1 MQKRKLRDLEVSAL
15 GLGCMGMSYGY
26 GKSKD
31 VKEMRELIAKAYDR
45 GINFFD
51 TAEVYGP
58 YINEELVGSAIKDFR
73 DKIVVATKFG
83 IQITEGRQIV
93 NSSLDV
99 IKNSIEGSLKRL
111 NIECIDLY
119 YQHRVDPNT
128 PIEEVAN
135 LMAEFHKQ
143 GKIKAWGLS
152 EAGIETIKQAHSVFP
167 LTAIQ
172 SEYSMWWREPEKEL
186 FNVLEERGIGF
197 VAFSPLGKGFLTGKI
212 GANSSFKSDDFRST
226 VPRFNQENIKANLAL
241 IDELEGIA
249 QAKNATK
256 AQIALAWNLA
266 QKPYIVPIFGTTSLE
281 RLDENLG
288 ALGVSLSQ
296 KELDS
301 INSKLD
307 SIKIVGER
315 YSGDAAKRVGK

>member
-1 MQKRKLRDLEVSAL
+1 M
-15 GLGCMGMSYGY
+15 
-26 GKSKD
+26 
-31 VKEMRELIAKAYDR
+31 
-45 GINFFD
+45 
-51 TAEVYGP
+51 
-58 YINEELVGSAIKDFR
+58 IK
-73 DKIVVATKFG
+73 K
-83 IQITEGRQIV
+83 
-93 NSSLDV
+93 
-99 IKNSIEGSLKRL
+99 SIEGSLRRL

-119 YQHRVDPNT
+119 YQHRVDTNT

-152 EAGIETIKQAHSVFP
+152 EAGIETIKQAHSIFP

-186 FNVLEERGIGF
+186 FDVLEKQDIGF

-212 GANSSFKSDDFRST
+212 DANSSFKNDDFRST

-241 IDELEGIA
+241 IDEIDSIA
-249 QAKNATK
+249 QSKNATK

-296 KELDS
+296 EELDS

>member
-1 MQKRKLRDLEVSAL
+1 MQKRKLRDLEVSVL

-26 GKSKD
+26 GKPKD

-83 IQITEGRQIV
+83 IQITEVRQIV

-99 IKNSIEGSLKRL
+99 IKKSIEGSLRRL

-119 YQHRVDPNT
+119 YQHRVDTNT

-152 EAGIETIKQAHSVFP
+152 EAGIETIKKAHSVFP

-186 FNVLEERGIGF
+186 FNVLEERDIGF

-212 GANSSFKSDDFRST
+212 DANSSVKNDDFRSS

-241 IDELEGIA
+241 IDEIESIA

-296 KELDS
+296 EELDS

-315 YSGDAAKRVGK
+315 YSGDAAHRVGK

>member
-1 MQKRKLRDLEVSAL
+1 MQTRKLRDLEVSAL

-26 GKSKD
+26 GKPKD

-45 GINFFD
+45 GINLFD

-58 YINEELVGSAIKDFR
+58 YTNEELVGSAIKGFR

-93 NSSLDV
+93 NSSLDM
-99 IKNSIEGSLKRL
+99 IKKSIDGSLKRL

-119 YQHRVDPNT
+119 YQHRVDTNT

-152 EAGIETIKQAHSVFP
+152 EAGIENIKKSHSVLP
-167 LTAIQ
+167 LAAIQ

-186 FNVLEERGIGF
+186 FNVLEELDIGF

-212 GANSSFKSDDFRST
+212 GANSSFKNDDFRST
-226 VPRFNQENIKANLAL
+226 VPRFSQENIKANLAL

-249 QAKNATK
+249 QAKNTTK

-296 KELDS
+296 EELDS

>member
-26 GKSKD
+26 GKPKD

-93 NSSLDV
+93 NSSLEV
-99 IKNSIEGSLKRL
+99 IKKSIEGSLKRL

-119 YQHRVDPNT
+119 YQHRVDTNT

-152 EAGIETIKQAHSVFP
+152 EAGIETIKKAHSVFP

-186 FNVLEERGIGF
+186 FNVLEERDIGF
-197 VAFSPLGKGFLTGKI
+197 VAFSPLGKGFLSGRFD
-212 GANSSFKSDDFRST
+212 ANSSFKSDDFRST

-288 ALGVSLSQ
+288 TLGVSLSQ

-315 YSGDAAKRVGK
+315 YSSDAAKRVGK

>member
-26 GKSKD
+26 GKPKD

-58 YINEELVGSAIKDFR
+58 YTNEELVGSAIKGFR
-73 DKIVVATKFG
+73 DKIVMATKFG

-99 IKNSIEGSLKRL
+99 IKKSIEGSLKRL

-119 YQHRVDPNT
+119 YQHRVDTNT

-152 EAGIETIKQAHSVFP
+152 EAGIETIKKAHSVFP

-212 GANSSFKSDDFRST
+212 GANSSFKNDDFRST

-241 IDELEGIA
+241 IDEIDSIA
-249 QAKNATK
+249 RSKNATK
-256 AQIALAWNLA
+256 AQISLAWNLA

-296 KELDS
+296 EELDS
-301 INSKLD
+301 INARLD

-315 YSGDAAKRVGK
+315 YSGDAVKRVGK

>member
-1 MQKRKLRDLEVSAL
+1 MQKRKLGDLEVSAL

-26 GKSKD
+26 GKPKD
-31 VKEMRELIAKAYDR
+31 VKEMRELITKAYDR

-99 IKNSIEGSLKRL
+99 IKKSIEGSLKRL

-119 YQHRVDPNT
+119 YQHRVDTNT

-152 EAGIETIKQAHSVFP
+152 EAGIETIKQAHSIFP

-186 FNVLEERGIGF
+186 FNVLEERDIGF

-212 GANSSFKSDDFRST
+212 GANSSFKNDDFRSS

>member
-1 MQKRKLRDLEVSAL
+1 M
-15 GLGCMGMSYGY
+15 
-26 GKSKD
+26 
-31 VKEMRELIAKAYDR
+31 
-45 GINFFD
+45 
-51 TAEVYGP
+51 
-58 YINEELVGSAIKDFR
+58 IK
-73 DKIVVATKFG
+73 K
-83 IQITEGRQIV
+83 
-93 NSSLDV
+93 
-99 IKNSIEGSLKRL
+99 SIEGSLKRL

-119 YQHRVDPNT
+119 YQHRVDTNT

-152 EAGIETIKQAHSVFP
+152 EAGIETIKQAHSIFP

-212 GANSSFKSDDFRST
+212 GANSSFKNDDFRST

-241 IDELEGIA
+241 IYELEGIA

-256 AQIALAWNLA
+256 AQISLAWNLA

>member
-26 GKSKD
+26 GKPKD

-58 YINEELVGSAIKDFR
+58 YTNEELVGSAIKGFR

-99 IKNSIEGSLKRL
+99 IKKSIDGSLKRL

-119 YQHRVDPNT
+119 YQHRVDTNT

-152 EAGIETIKQAHSVFP
+152 EAGIETIKKTHSVFP

-186 FNVLEERGIGF
+186 FNVLEELDIGF

-212 GANSSFKSDDFRST
+212 GANSSFKNDDFRST
-226 VPRFNQENIKANLAL
+226 VPRFSQENIKANLAL

-249 QAKNATK
+249 
-256 AQIALAWNLA
+256 
-266 QKPYIVPIFGTTSLE
+266 
-281 RLDENLG
+281 
-288 ALGVSLSQ
+288 
-296 KELDS
+296 
-301 INSKLD
+301 
-307 SIKIVGER
+307 
-315 YSGDAAKRVGK
+315 

>member
-1 MQKRKLRDLEVSAL
+1 M
-15 GLGCMGMSYGY
+15 
-26 GKSKD
+26 
-31 VKEMRELIAKAYDR
+31 
-45 GINFFD
+45 
-51 TAEVYGP
+51 
-58 YINEELVGSAIKDFR
+58 
-73 DKIVVATKFG
+73 
-83 IQITEGRQIV
+83 
-93 NSSLDV
+93 
-99 IKNSIEGSLKRL
+99 KRL

-119 YQHRVDPNT
+119 YQHRVDTNT

-152 EAGIETIKQAHSVFP
+152 EAGIETIKKAHSVFP

-186 FNVLEERGIGF
+186 FNVLEELDIGF

-212 GANSSFKSDDFRST
+212 DANSSFKNDDFRST
-226 VPRFNQENIKANLAL
+226 VPRFSQENIKANLAL
-241 IDELEGIA
+241 IDELESIA